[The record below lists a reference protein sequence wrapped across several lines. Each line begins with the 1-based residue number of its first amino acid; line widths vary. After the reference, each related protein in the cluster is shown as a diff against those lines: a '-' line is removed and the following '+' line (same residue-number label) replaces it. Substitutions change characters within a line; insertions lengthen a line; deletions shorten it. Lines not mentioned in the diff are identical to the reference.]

1 MQQFDYDEMLDLLL
15 AKDDRYPRAAYH
27 FVREGLDYTQHK
39 MSKMSSKICNFE
51 VSEALQFNFHPRKS
65 VLFTTNLIFHR

>member
-39 MSKMSSKICNFE
+39 MSKMSGAKEPRLSLIHI
-51 VSEALQFNFHPRKS
+51 SEPTRPY
-65 VLFTTNLIFHR
+65 